1 MDDILAQLQQECL
14 CISITNENE
23 NKDRVLKA
31 LERAFALFSTFTCGA
46 SILHQTKTE
55 RRRLDREC
63 DCSCEDNYTRFYPF
77 YPNPHNYSVSIETID
92 GLNVSLDPAPFV
104 ELSDGGLKVDIS
116 GAPCRRCTC
125 DETFLVVQYDAFWGL
140 IPDDL
145 LPFFCDLMNTLM
157 MIQKVSCGT
166 CKKCEN
172 FKNTDVGQWVADNK
186 TELVDSFYNLETF
199 VYGYYDRILRKYSLC
214 KKIRVFGVKAGG
226 VK

>member
-1 MDDILAQLQQECL
+1 MNDILTQLQQECL
-14 CISITNENE
+14 CINIEDK

-46 SILHQTKTE
+46 GILSQTKTE
-55 RRRLDREC
+55 RRRLYRKC
-63 DCSCEDNYTRFYPF
+63 DCSCDDDYTRFYPF

-104 ELSDGGLKVDIS
+104 ELLDGGLKVDIS
-116 GAPCRRCTC
+116 KAPCRRCTC
-125 DETFLVVQYDAFWGL
+125 DESFLVVQYDAFWEL

-145 LPFFCDLMNTLM
+145 LPFFCDLVNVLLT
-157 MIQKVSCGT
+157 IQKVSCGS

-172 FKNTDVGQWVADNK
+172 FNNSDIGKWVAENAIGV
-186 TELVDSFYNLETF
+186 EDSYYNLEKYI
-199 VYGYYDRILRKYSLC
+199 YGYYDRILRKYSLC